1 MHTHAPTHTHT
12 HTQTHTHTHTHTHM
26 QHLPGYGFSNR
37 ELHARSSFVLVK
49 ISKLKAK
56 ELEACEAGDCGLAYT
71 MD

>member
-1 MHTHAPTHTHT
+1 MHTYRS
-12 HTQTHTHTHTHTHM
+12 
-26 QHLPGYGFSNR
+26 LPPRYDFSDR

-71 MD
+71 MV

>member
-1 MHTHAPTHTHT
+1 MHTLEYYAYLPVPAPR
-12 HTQTHTHTHTHTHM
+12 
-26 QHLPGYGFSNR
+26 YDFSDR

-71 MD
+71 MV

>member
-1 MHTHAPTHTHT
+1 MHTTRVLSILTGPC
-12 HTQTHTHTHTHTHM
+12 
-26 QHLPGYGFSNR
+26 PPRYDFSDR

-71 MD
+71 MV